1 MKNLINFLK
10 NDFVTQVFSLNVLI
24 AVFYVSFLFN
34 EISALTQAFIFLAFI
49 VAGSSVYKLFKSR
62 VTVRYELMLLLP
74 LFIFATCLTFGL
86 IHKYNEVGSLSQLM
100 TYSSLSRLIDF
111 AVGAGLVY
119 GSFLGIM
126 GFSCSYSAKEHFKV
140 STSNIQ
146 TLTGHKP
153 DFVHYGIT
161 RYNKTFLTLNSFV
174 FNGAGL
180 IRDNSV
186 VGYHVLYNYMK
197 DQNIAFSAL
206 SDDDFLLMDMVKI

>member
-1 MKNLINFLK
+1 MKTLINFLK

-24 AVFYVSFLFN
+24 VVFYVSFLFN
-34 EISALTQAFIFLAFI
+34 EISALTQAFMLLAFVI
-49 VAGSSVYKLFKSR
+49 TGSSVYKLFKSR

-86 IHKYNEVGSLSQLM
+86 IHKYNEVGSLEQLM
-100 TYSSLSRLIDF
+100 TYTSLSRLIDF
-111 AVGAGLVY
+111 AIGASFVY
-119 GSFLGIM
+119 GTFLGVM
-126 GFSCSYSAKEHFKV
+126 GFSCSYSAREHFKV
-140 STSNIQ
+140 PTSNIQ
-146 TLTGHKP
+146 TLTGNSP

-174 FNGAGL
+174 FNSVGL
-180 IRDNSV
+180 IRNNSV

-197 DQNIAFSAL
+197 DQNIGFSAL